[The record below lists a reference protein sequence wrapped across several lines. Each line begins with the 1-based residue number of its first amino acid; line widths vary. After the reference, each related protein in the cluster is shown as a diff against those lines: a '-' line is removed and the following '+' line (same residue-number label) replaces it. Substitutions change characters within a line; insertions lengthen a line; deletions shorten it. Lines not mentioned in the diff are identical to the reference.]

1 MFFRLEPEDVF
12 TPGRP
17 PLKDTNVYA
26 KRHEAESSLRARL
39 RQGFVPLIYGE
50 FGVGKT
56 TMVRRVIGDAKTTLY
71 IPTASG
77 KTMTG
82 IFASALE
89 RLDYETTTKR
99 SEGRDVSGSG
109 GLDVVVAKAGAS
121 ATVRRS
127 SETQLVV
134 QTPTDQKVLEI
145 LAKAAMTV
153 IIDEMHKGSAKFRGE
168 VADFIKAVNGISR
181 DFPRIVLVG
190 TTSDPEQLVSRDPG
204 IDRIVKEIQVRPIT
218 RDEAEYI
225 IRQGFKKLG
234 MNIPGELVDRIVRT
248 AAGAPSIV
256 QALCLDMADSAKGGN
271 RNFVVPTDFST
282 AITGYVS
289 QAHNQRLVERYMRG
303 IETTGA
309 KRYRKQIL
317 HAMASLEKDL
327 VPLEDIRRG
336 VSAQLREDVPSESL
350 SGPLKDLKDER
361 YGKLLKDVERKEGDR
376 VHNLSR
382 FSDPTMKYFI
392 RFLAELE
399 HEDLLPKQSALVV

>member
-190 TTSDPEQLVSRDPG
+190 TTSDPEQ
-204 IDRIVKEIQVRPIT
+204 
-218 RDEAEYI
+218 
-225 IRQGFKKLG
+225 
-234 MNIPGELVDRIVRT
+234 
-248 AAGAPSIV
+248 
-256 QALCLDMADSAKGGN
+256 
-271 RNFVVPTDFST
+271 
-282 AITGYVS
+282 
-289 QAHNQRLVERYMRG
+289 
-303 IETTGA
+303 
-309 KRYRKQIL
+309 
-317 HAMASLEKDL
+317 
-327 VPLEDIRRG
+327 
-336 VSAQLREDVPSESL
+336 
-350 SGPLKDLKDER
+350 
-361 YGKLLKDVERKEGDR
+361 
-376 VHNLSR
+376 
-382 FSDPTMKYFI
+382 
-392 RFLAELE
+392 
-399 HEDLLPKQSALVV
+399 